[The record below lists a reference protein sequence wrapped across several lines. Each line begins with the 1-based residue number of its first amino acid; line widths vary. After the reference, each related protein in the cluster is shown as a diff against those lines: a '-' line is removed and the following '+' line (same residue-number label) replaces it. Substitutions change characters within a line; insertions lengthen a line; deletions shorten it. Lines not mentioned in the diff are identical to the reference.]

1 MRLTKRLIDQ
11 SRYEGTRKDERDVR
25 WDDTLSGFGL
35 RIYPSGR
42 KTFILSYR
50 VEGRK
55 RMMQIGDYG
64 VLTLDQA
71 RDIAKVHLAGVIQG
85 GDPLEKKRRAV
96 KGETVGDL
104 CAAYLERHAKERKR
118 TWRQDERRID
128 KRILPAWRSLKVTA
142 IRRADVVAL
151 HTKIGREGGPYEANR
166 TLALVS
172 RMFSLASRWG
182 FLPEGH
188 PNPAAGID
196 KFKEAKRD
204 RWVTPQEFP
213 RLAAAI
219 NAETNPYVKGALW
232 LWLLTGC
239 RKSELLSATWDDIDF
254 DRCELRLP
262 ETKAGRVH
270 YVPLSDPA
278 IRILRS
284 LPKQKDNPHVFCGRR
299 AGSRIIGIR
308 RNWNRVRKASNLE
321 DVRLHDLR
329 RSVGS
334 WLAGSGA
341 SLPLIGR
348 VLNHSNV
355 STTQIYARL
364 AENQVRLALEN
375 HGRRLTEAAEAKAD
389 PAERMVMA
397 LWKGEMNGEKTEE
410 YESKNTEE

>member
-11 SRYEGTRKDERDVR
+11 FRYEGTKKDEWDVR
-25 WDDTLSGFGL
+25 WDDAILGFGL

-42 KTFILSYR
+42 KAFILSYR

-55 RMMQIGDYG
+55 RLMQIGDYG
-64 VLTLDQA
+64 VLTLNQA
-71 RDIAKVHLAGVIQG
+71 RDLAKVHLAGVIQG
-85 GDPLEKKRRAV
+85 ADPLEKKRRAV

-104 CAAYLERHAKERKR
+104 CAAYMERHAKERKR

-142 IRRADVVAL
+142 IRRADVAAL

-166 TLALVS
+166 ALALIS
-172 RMFSLASRWG
+172 RMFGLASRWG
-182 FLPEGH
+182 FLPEGA

-204 RWVTPQEFP
+204 RWVTPQELP

-219 NAETNPYVKGALW
+219 NKESNPYVKAALS
-232 LWLLTGC
+232 LYLLTGC
-239 RKSELLSATWDDIDF
+239 RKTELLSATWGDIDF
-254 DRCELRLP
+254 DRCELRL
-262 ETKAGRVH
+262 EKTKAGRIH

-284 LPKQKDNPHVFCGRR
+284 LPKQKDNPFVFCGRR
-299 AGSRIIGIR
+299 AGTRIIGIR
-308 RNWNRVRKASNLE
+308 KTWNRIRKASNLE

-364 AENQVRLALEN
+364 SEDHVRLAMEN
-375 HGRRLTEAAEAKAD
+375 HGRRLTEAAEPKTD
-389 PAERMVMA
+389 PAERMVAA
-397 LWKGEMNGEKTEE
+397 LWKGKANGEEAEKR
-410 YESKNTEE
+410 KDH